1 MSIIYTLKCFLSKA
15 NIMPDLIDLR
25 RLGFLKA
32 YANYIS
38 CGLSRTFDFK
48 PSVLAGLLQITR
60 GVLSELFAIL

>member
-1 MSIIYTLKCFLSKA
+1 
-15 NIMPDLIDLR
+15 MPDLIDLR